1 MKTGA
6 IPQTPL
12 EAIALAANAIPVPM
26 AETHSGPM
34 LARAIMAATRIGL
47 FDRLAGGPLD
57 LEELA
62 TRCGSDVCATAALAT
77 ALVGAGYLT
86 YRRGCFALT
95 RRSRKWLLASSPSS
109 VRDFILFRYVEW
121 EWMSKLDD
129 YLASGEPIDFHR
141 AMTPQQWRAY
151 QRGMRAAA
159 IPTVGEFVR
168 KFPVPSSGARAMLDI
183 GGSHGLYAAALC
195 RRLPA
200 LRVEIVELPEAIPFA
215 SEIAASER
223 MGDRITYRAGDAR
236 TLELGEEAYDIILI
250 SNLAHHLS
258 NDENR
263 SLCARAARALRPGG
277 VLAVNEIL
285 VRPPSPERGNPLG
298 AILGLYFSLTSRAG
312 TYAVEEIA
320 DWLRGA
326 GLQLRHPVR
335 FLTIPGGALV
345 AGSKP
350 PHKAA

>member
-141 AMTPQQWRAY
+141 AMTPQQSPPSASLCASSPCRVAARARCSTSAALTGYTPPRSAAACRRCAWRSWSFLRRFRSHPRSRRRSGWAIASPTAP
-151 QRGMRAAA
+151 GMRA
-159 IPTVGEFVR
+159 R
-168 KFPVPSSGARAMLDI
+168 SSSAK
-183 GGSHGLYAAALC
+183 
-195 RRLPA
+195 RR
-200 LRVEIVELPEAIPFA
+200 
-215 SEIAASER
+215 
-223 MGDRITYRAGDAR
+223 T
-236 TLELGEEAYDIILI
+236 I
-250 SNLAHHLS
+250 SS
-258 NDENR
+258 
-263 SLCARAARALRPGG
+263 
-277 VLAVNEIL
+277 
-285 VRPPSPERGNPLG
+285 
-298 AILGLYFSLTSRAG
+298 
-312 TYAVEEIA
+312 
-320 DWLRGA
+320 
-326 GLQLRHPVR
+326 
-335 FLTIPGGALV
+335 
-345 AGSKP
+345 
-350 PHKAA
+350 